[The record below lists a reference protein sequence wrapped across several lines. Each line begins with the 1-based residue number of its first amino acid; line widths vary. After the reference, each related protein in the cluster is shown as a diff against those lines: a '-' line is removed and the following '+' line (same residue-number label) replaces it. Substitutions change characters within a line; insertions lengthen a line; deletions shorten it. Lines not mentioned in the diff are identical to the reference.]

1 MNVHLLKT
9 LYVLIGPPAVGKS
22 TWIRHYVPTAKVL
35 SRDDVVERIAKANDM
50 TYDDAYVSPDQ
61 TLEMGSTVP
70 GMERFGHIVPSIL
83 SWREKDFSVPQ
94 SIQVR
99 ATDELAQ
106 AAKAYANGSDD
117 VVIDMTN
124 MNKENR
130 ALFMPHF
137 GTDFRKVAVV
147 FNFHSD
153 ELLSAIKQRAKQRS
167 EEIARQGGS
176 KTISG
181 EIIDRMVTSYEAP
194 EVSEGFDQIVHH
206 DNSEFLLQLK
216 QNGDL
221 NVQESDSI
229 GVVRIVRNIIRTIS
243 GE

>member
-1 MNVHLLKT
+1 
-9 LYVLIGPPAVGKS
+9 
-22 TWIRHYVPTAKVL
+22 
-35 SRDDVVERIAKANDM
+35 
-50 TYDDAYVSPDQ
+50 
-61 TLEMGSTVP
+61 MGSTVP

-229 GVVRIVRNIIRTIS
+229 GVVRIVLYTSNKEKYKPCST
-243 GE
+243 